1 MENEPGAAMVL
12 NANDP
17 ADWFE
22 RGLRSLIDAVFAQL
36 PNATEPFQTDG
47 IHDMRVAV
55 RRLRSA
61 LRDLESVVGGRPA
74 KPALKALKELADAL
88 GSVRDEDVAVEAI
101 GHYLSDPDAAAVQS
115 GINSLILGRR
125 DRREAAFD
133 ALCKKLSV
141 DFQQDL
147 RHRFETSLERLMTEL
162 RLTRSE
168 NVQAI
173 GAKVVGSLMD
183 ELEPLLVRLYDP
195 FDQKTLHIARIGTKR
210 IRYAIDLFA
219 DVLGNDAGSFSKE
232 FAGMQGF
239 LGDAHDRDVWLGDL
253 YKLMRTKKRP
263 DSASHEEIKAAEWLI
278 SEFTKTRTRRYR
290 DALGLLSEWEST
302 DLITRLRGL
311 LTVRI

>member
-36 PNATEPFQTDG
+36 PNAIEPFQTDG

-61 LRDLESVVGGRPA
+61 LRELESVVGGRPA

-133 ALCKKLSV
+133 ALRKKLSV

-183 ELEPLLVRLYDP
+183 ELEPLLGRLYDP
-195 FDQKTLHIARIGTKR
+195 FDRKSLHNARIRTKR
-210 IRYAIDLFA
+210 LRYAIELYAECWGDAARPFA
-219 DVLGNDAGSFSKE
+219 KE
-232 FAGMQGF
+232 LARMQGY

>member
-22 RGLRSLIDAVFAQL
+22 RGLRSLFDAVFAQL
-36 PNATEPFQTDG
+36 PNAIEPFQTDG

-61 LRDLESVVGGRPA
+61 LSDLDTVVGGRPA

-133 ALCKKLSV
+133 ALRKKLSV

-147 RHRFETSLERLMTEL
+147 RHHFETSLERLVTEL
-162 RLTRSE
+162 PLTRSA

-173 GAKVVGSLMD
+173 GAKVVGSLMN
-183 ELEPLLVRLYDP
+183 ELEPLLGRLYDP
-195 FDQKTLHIARIGTKR
+195 FDRKTLHNARIRTKR
-210 IRYAIDLFA
+210 LRYAIELYAECWGDDARPFA
-219 DVLGNDAGSFSKE
+219 KE
-232 FAGMQGF
+232 LARMQGY
-239 LGDAHDRDVWLGDL
+239 LGDAHDRDVWMEDL
-253 YKLMRTKKRP
+253 YMLIRSSDRSKNAVDPKF
-263 DSASHEEIKAAEWLI
+263 EAAAWLI
-278 SEFTKTRTRRYR
+278 SEFAKERTKNYR
-290 DALGLLSEWEST
+290 DALRSCAEWRKGKFGVALSS
-302 DLITRLRGL
+302 LVSAR
-311 LTVRI
+311 